1 MELGDAL
8 NMLMLKL
15 QLHSLGSFIEY
26 RTLAGNRF
34 ADFPSFFGNALL
46 PTTFTFLLRKFL

>member
-15 QLHSLGSFIEY
+15 QLHSLGSFIEF

-34 ADFPSFFGNALL
+34 ADFPSLFGKSLL
-46 PTTFTFLLRKFL
+46 PTTFTFLFRNFL